1 MELFVGAKIFLT
13 LLLVHCLTKQLFS
26 FQPELSKCSVD
37 GIDVPVHKARAYVAM
52 EIKVH
57 LYDRDGEPCSGQHL
71 VSLCCETDEQ
81 IFTEAN
87 SSTPG
92 TYSLSYTPSCLG
104 ERSLVVAVNSTPIN
118 KTPFNVFFLNS
129 PHPPNCTVILDKK
142 IVQHKKFDALVKLKD
157 QNGDQIN
164 SQQNVS
170 AYFKFPD
177 TFEKTEASISSSSDS
192 PDKYTLVLT
201 PPSSG
206 EGVLS
211 VFVDNQLIASP
222 SVIITSKS
230 STYSTN
236 LLLGMGGLGK
246 KMVSNIPHAFS
257 SKGPHHPF
265 KMLLIGETGSGKTS
279 FLNLLYNCGTVQAL
293 GCGFRAE
300 GIEQFRQFND
310 IELENAME
318 HAMQS
323 KTNDAKQYDVEVGD
337 LKIGVIDSPGF
348 GDSRGLK
355 QDKENAKKIVNALKA
370 EDYINCVCLIIN
382 GRQTRVSVSLKYVLL
397 EITAILPRDILNN
410 VIIVFSNTGDALDL
424 SFDPNSLTEYFGKE
438 VDNIIC
444 IENPYC
450 QFEKAQSKVKPIGIK
465 LVASSLQKSFEDTAK
480 VLGGMCTTIKDFP
493 PVHTNRFV
501 ELYYDKKQAIE
512 STVLVTLA
520 EYDNQICLEKEI
532 RNKREEVSAAMGR
545 KELNKKLRTTM
556 RNEQWV
562 TKPTDHYNTICGYT
576 NCYSNCHVPCICSLP
591 KVFGKEAFRFC
602 SVMSNRLGIVATR
615 LSPFAPDSTCT
626 ECGHSYI
633 HHCYGKQ
640 LFEKRVSNEPVVD
653 DAMEAK
659 SKSDEERAKLL
670 YEKFEKEKIASET
683 KRKQLSDELIKATLE
698 FETLGIARNYT
709 KLIEN
714 QLALIDTHLET
725 STGPESEDLRKTRNE
740 VKKMLEVQ
748 KAKEIK

>member
-1 MELFVGAKIFLT
+1 MYIATCALRN
-13 LLLVHCLTKQLFS
+13 KQLFY

-52 EIKVH
+52 EIKVY

-104 ERSLVVAVNSTPIN
+104 EHSLVVAVNGTPIN
-118 KTPFNVFFLNS
+118 ETPFNMFFLNT
-129 PHPPNCTVILDKK
+129 PHPSNCTVTVLDKK
-142 IVQHKKFDALVKLKD
+142 IVQHKKFDALVQLKD

-177 TFEKTEASISSSSDS
+177 TFEKIEAIISSSSDS

-222 SVIITSKS
+222 SVIITSKN
-230 STYSTN
+230 STCSTN

-279 FLNLLYNCGTVQAL
+279 FLNLLCNCGTVQAL
-293 GCGFRAE
+293 GCGFGAI

-310 IELENAME
+310 IKLENAMK
-318 HAMQS
+318 HSMQS
-323 KTNDAKQYDVEVGD
+323 KTNDAKQYYVEMGD

-382 GRQTRVSVSLKYVLL
+382 GRQARVSVSLKYVLS

-410 VIIVFSNTGDALDL
+410 VIIVFSNTSDKLEL

-450 QFEKAQSKVKPIGIK
+450 RFKKAQSKVKQIGIK

-480 VLGGMCTTIKDFP
+480 VLGYLCFTIRDFP
-493 PVHTNRFV
+493 RVHTRRFV
-501 ELYYDKKQAIE
+501 ELYEKKLAIE
-512 STVLVTLA
+512 STVLASLI
-520 EYDNQICLEKEI
+520 EYDNQMRLENKI
-532 RNKREEVSAAMGR
+532 RMKREEMSAALGR
-545 KELNKKLRTTM
+545 KELFKK
-556 RNEQWV
+556 Q
-562 TKPTDHYNTICGYT
+562 
-576 NCYSNCHVPCICSLP
+576 
-591 KVFGKEAFRFC
+591 
-602 SVMSNRLGIVATR
+602 
-615 LSPFAPDSTCT
+615 
-626 ECGHSYI
+626 
-633 HHCYGKQ
+633 
-640 LFEKRVSNEPVVD
+640 VSK
-653 DAMEAK
+653 AMEAEFNK
-659 SKSDEERAKLL
+659 AKSDEERAQLL
-670 YEKFEKEKIASET
+670 YQEFEKQKLASEM
-683 KRKQLSDELIKATLE
+683 KRQQLSDELFAAITE

-725 STGPESEDLRKTRNE
+725 STGPEFEDLRKTRNE
-740 VKKMLEVQ
+740 VKKMLWMVQ
-748 KAKEIK
+748 KAKKTK